1 MLTTNKLNFNL
12 IFLFQYFLYGA
23 EREQATKWR
32 QLIGGMKLV
41 RQWSAAPQ
49 INKVDLSC
57 SSSINLLFII
67 VHEASFIHT
76 FLHCLFSSLS
86 HQTTNQSLSL
96 VCFVWLRREVNCWI
110 KREERLLNGCLSF
123 TAAHFMALVV
133 LVMGPQATTPF
144 NYSLFSLSCFIKE
157 KRSYWLKRSKE
168 SKWLMG
174 MRLNEKEELESK
186 PITNYAAIWKD
197 LSFQWRRQF
206 FNFFQFNPFHQ
217 PQRKAEVFFL
227 IDSIDFLKRNWW
239 DWLKRYYNSK

>member
-110 KREERLLNGCLSF
+110 KREERLLNGFFSLQLHS
-123 TAAHFMALVV
+123 TLWVALL
-133 LVMGPQATTPF
+133 LVMSSATLPF
-144 NYSLFSLSCFIKE
+144 NYSLSS
-157 KRSYWLKRSKE
+157 SS
-168 SKWLMG
+168 S
-174 MRLNEKEELESK
+174 
-186 PITNYAAIWKD
+186 T
-197 LSFQWRRQF
+197 
-206 FNFFQFNPFHQ
+206 
-217 PQRKAEVFFL
+217 
-227 IDSIDFLKRNWW
+227 
-239 DWLKRYYNSK
+239 